1 MENQTEVNEEAKK
14 VEGEVVEET
23 TEAEASEKNED
34 NVEELK
40 TEESSEEKALKEA
53 AEWKDKY
60 FRLAAEFDN
69 SIKRFE
75 REKDDLRKYGAEK
88 LLKNI
93 VSAMDNF
100 DRTLDAIK
108 DDEDEKMK
116 NVVSGIKMVQK
127 MFIDTLEKEGLK
139 RINSLGEIFDPN
151 FHEAMS
157 QVPAEGKKENEI
169 IQVFEEGYELNG
181 RLIRAAKVILAK

>member
-1 MENQTEVNEEAKK
+1 
-14 VEGEVVEET
+14 
-23 TEAEASEKNED
+23 
-34 NVEELK
+34 
-40 TEESSEEKALKEA
+40 
-53 AEWKDKY
+53 
-60 FRLAAEFDN
+60 
-69 SIKRFE
+69 
-75 REKDDLRKYGAEK
+75 
-88 LLKNI
+88 
-93 VSAMDNF
+93 
-100 DRTLDAIK
+100 
-108 DDEDEKMK
+108 
-116 NVVSGIKMVQK
+116 

>member
-23 TEAEASEKNED
+23 AEAEAGEKNED

-116 NVVSGIKMVQK
+116 NIISGIKMVQK